1 MWDLIVVTP
10 IRESITFLSQSIAS
24 AGIPYS
30 FGFGIIVFTLIIK
43 LLTLPL
49 NIQQMRAM
57 KAFQDLQ
64 PKLQELQ
71 KKYGKDREKLAQ
83 EQLKLYR
90 EAKVNPLAGCLPS
103 LVQLPIWIGLYQ
115 ALYNMAQEGILAEG
129 FFFIPSLAK
138 PIGMGWLWPPSAWQW
153 PDMPAYLILPILTLL
168 TQFAVQKM
176 STPPSSDPQQTTMN
190 QMMYFFS
197 FMLFF
202 FALQVPSGL
211 SLYWVVMNIFTMIQ
225 QYIFMESW
233 KKKPTP
239 PRRKAHD
246 ARPKKS

>member
-10 IRESITFLSQSIAS
+10 IRESITFLSRAIAS
-24 AGIPYS
+24 VGIPYS
-30 FGFGIIVFTLIIK
+30 FGFGIIIFTLIIK

-49 NIQQMRAM
+49 NIQQMRAA
-57 KAFQDLQ
+57 KALQELQ

-71 KKYGKDREKLAQ
+71 KKYAKDKEKLAQ
-83 EQLKLYR
+83 EQMKLYQ

-115 ALYNMAQEGILAEG
+115 ALYRMAQEGILAEG

-138 PIGMGWLWPPSAWQW
+138 PVGLSWLWPPSAWHW
-153 PDMPAYLILPILTLL
+153 PDMPAYLVLPILTLV
-168 TQFAVQKM
+168 TQLLVQKM
-176 STPPSSDPQQTTMN
+176 SSPPSSDPQQEAMN
-190 QMMYFFS
+190 QMMYFFP

-211 SLYWVVMNIFTMIQ
+211 SLYWVVMNLFTMVQ
-225 QYIFMESW
+225 QYIFMQGW
-233 KKKPTP
+233 KKPTP
-239 PRRKAHD
+239 PRRKAHGE
-246 ARPKKS
+246 RTQKS